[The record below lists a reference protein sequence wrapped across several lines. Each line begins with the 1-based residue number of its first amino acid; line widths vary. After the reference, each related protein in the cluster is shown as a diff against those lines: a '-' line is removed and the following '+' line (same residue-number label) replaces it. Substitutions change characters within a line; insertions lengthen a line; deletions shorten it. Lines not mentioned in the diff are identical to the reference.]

1 MFLFQ
6 WHFLRHKKKEEV
18 GRRNVCKKTMKS
30 RPREQDDARYPKAVV
45 CLGIK
50 QIKDINKTSVTLV
63 FRFDE
68 HGWFTL
74 IQHSFFLSTENSQ
87 ALHRVYEAQTCLG
100 YVHKEDKLSLSSQSH
115 FLFLEPSTYFWPR
128 HDGYSQKPRFQSALP
143 ITSSYCPPHLNLFH
157 LTHLP
162 IKPEKGQLVAP

>member
-1 MFLFQ
+1 MLPGVENFPPNESICNNQITKPALLLLQITYLGVSWQVFLFQ
-6 WHFLRHKKKEEV
+6 WHFLRHKKKVEV

-30 RPREQDDARYPKAVV
+30 RPREQDDARYPKAAL

-100 YVHKEDKLSLSSQSH
+100 YVHKEGKMSLSSQSH

-128 HDGYSQKPRFQSALP
+128 YEG
-143 ITSSYCPPHLNLFH
+143 
-157 LTHLP
+157 
-162 IKPEKGQLVAP
+162 